1 MKVRG
6 NEGNSVHYGD
16 AKLHNDIKSPLYT
29 VVNDVVS
36 PSWPLL
42 DNASDGSSSR
52 ICYSTTER
60 IQRDRLINNSNIDD
74 SVSERVCESGE
85 SCDRESVGREVIP
98 SSKNESESS
107 RHRRV
112 LRSNSKIRP
121 LPTPDSNTSSAIL
134 DTINDTNPIIIN
146 PTLSPTPLNSRSL
159 RKRSLSP
166 STSNTSAQSKS
177 GQGRIVRFDKNIP
190 LPAEECPTGQ
200 VSDYQY
206 LVGKIHRDDK
216 DELLYKVTKVYRQR
230 GTGFIVADR
239 VLLLKNG
246 LEHTIPDNLPTHVR
260 DLVILTNRFEASRS
274 HILRCNLAHL
284 TSDGYEYSS
293 EEELSLDSNSSN
305 SNLWCNQ
312 TSLHDTNSQSN
323 IDTHMSELTDNMF
336 ELLLGQYDHGDPLVE
351 YCLETCTS
359 QVDIF
364 TPLTR
369 KQALKSPQFEQ
380 WHMAEQ
386 KEIDSIQSKG
396 VFQPAQLPRGKKLLR
411 TKWVYKIKH
420 GSKGE
425 IKSYKVRLVACG
437 YAQIFGV
444 DFDETYSPVARM
456 TSLRI
461 LFAISAQLGLRIHQ
475 MDVDTAFL
483 NAPVTEDIYI
493 RPPEGFPIPSNM
505 NCFKLKKA
513 LYGLKQSPREWY
525 NHINGFLHK
534 INFKRLDAEP
544 CLYFREDDD
553 DNTICIISL
562 YVDDLVIAGSSR
574 AIIDR
579 VKRQLSE
586 NYEMKDLGV
595 VNHIL
600 GCEARHNEETGTT
613 YLSQYQFTKSA
624 CDKFFPNDLSPCETP
639 FDSTVVLSKSMSP
652 QSPAEKGEMS
662 NIPYREAVGTL
673 LWLSLGTRPDIC
685 YAVSQVAKYNDCYGR
700 EHWKAVKRIFRYL
713 KGTLRLG
720 LKFMKSNHNG
730 VRSIREIDICLT
742 LGFVDSD
749 HGRCIDTRRSITGYI
764 FFLGS
769 SPISWQSKQQTSV
782 ALSSMEAEYMAA
794 CAAAQEII
802 WLNRLLQE
810 FGCHFTQPI
819 TLLEDNQSCIH
830 LSKNPGDFVKSKH
843 IHTRYHFVR
852 EQVEKGTI
860 ILKKIDTK
868 DNLADIFT
876 KPLTNRVFNN
886 IASQFMSITA

>member
-1 MKVRG
+1 
-6 NEGNSVHYGD
+6 
-16 AKLHNDIKSPLYT
+16 
-29 VVNDVVS
+29 
-36 PSWPLL
+36 
-42 DNASDGSSSR
+42 
-52 ICYSTTER
+52 
-60 IQRDRLINNSNIDD
+60 
-74 SVSERVCESGE
+74 
-85 SCDRESVGREVIP
+85 
-98 SSKNESESS
+98 
-107 RHRRV
+107 
-112 LRSNSKIRP
+112 
-121 LPTPDSNTSSAIL
+121 
-134 DTINDTNPIIIN
+134 
-146 PTLSPTPLNSRSL
+146 
-159 RKRSLSP
+159 
-166 STSNTSAQSKS
+166 
-177 GQGRIVRFDKNIP
+177 
-190 LPAEECPTGQ
+190 
-200 VSDYQY
+200 
-206 LVGKIHRDDK
+206 
-216 DELLYKVTKVYRQR
+216 
-230 GTGFIVADR
+230 
-239 VLLLKNG
+239 
-246 LEHTIPDNLPTHVR
+246 
-260 DLVILTNRFEASRS
+260 
-274 HILRCNLAHL
+274 
-284 TSDGYEYSS
+284 
-293 EEELSLDSNSSN
+293 
-305 SNLWCNQ
+305 
-312 TSLHDTNSQSN
+312 
-323 IDTHMSELTDNMF
+323 
-336 ELLLGQYDHGDPLVE
+336 
-351 YCLETCTS
+351 
-359 QVDIF
+359 
-364 TPLTR
+364 
-369 KQALKSPQFEQ
+369 
-380 WHMAEQ
+380 
-386 KEIDSIQSKG
+386 
-396 VFQPAQLPRGKKLLR
+396 
-411 TKWVYKIKH
+411 
-420 GSKGE
+420 
-425 IKSYKVRLVACG
+425 
-437 YAQIFGV
+437 
-444 DFDETYSPVARM
+444 
-456 TSLRI
+456 
-461 LFAISAQLGLRIHQ
+461 

-624 CDKFFPNDLSPCETP
+624 CDMFFPNDLSPCDTP

-802 WLNRLLQE
+802 WLNRLL
-810 FGCHFTQPI
+810 
-819 TLLEDNQSCIH
+819 
-830 LSKNPGDFVKSKH
+830 SKNPGDFVKSKH

-876 KPLTNRVFNN
+876 KPLTNRAFNN